1 MLCTI
6 WKYIVLIRIALK
18 TRIGRGACG
27 VSSNTGF
34 QYNTDSYNIFVA
46 SCPIRVFNIILT
58 HTISLWRLVQY
69 GFSIQYW
76 LVQYLSILYITLYN
90 NLLVLKNEMKYKKYH
105 TVTTVT
111 KSNCKMVERGKIDT
125 PNTYIHDDS
134 FFRLCTGIS
143 IKSVGFNLVLC
154 VQTSSLSEMMRS
166 CKWYHTFFYVPKQ
179 EMCASQNMP
188 VYINYQMV

>member
-1 MLCTI
+1 MENNTNLVIVRRTELKYSQWFSDCVFLGQI
-6 WKYIVLIRIALK
+6 SAPMWKKFFPLR
-18 TRIGRGACG
+18 
-27 VSSNTGF
+27 
-34 QYNTDSYNIFVA
+34 
-46 SCPIRVFNIILT
+46 
-58 HTISLWRLVQY
+58 RLVQY

-188 VYINYQMV
+188 VYINYQTV

>member
-1 MLCTI
+1 LQD
-6 WKYIVLIRIALK
+6 RI
-18 TRIGRGACG
+18 
-27 VSSNTGF
+27 
-34 QYNTDSYNIFVA
+34 
-46 SCPIRVFNIILT
+46 
-58 HTISLWRLVQY
+58 ISLREEVWTHRTRLNPTLFIEIPVQRR
-69 GFSIQYW
+69 
-76 LVQYLSILYITLYN
+76 QYLSILYITLYN

-166 CKWYHTFFYVPKQ
+166 IVRVSIVLKTRIGRDATKILYESVLY
-179 EMCASQNMP
+179 
-188 VYINYQMV
+188 